1 VNSRVA
7 PLAAVLRLNTRLLRN
22 CVDGLTDEQAASR
35 PAPPANS
42 VAFLV
47 AHLTDARHSIVG
59 LLGGSAPNPLTPY
72 LAEARG
78 IDDVRELPPLTELLG
93 AWAAASAALDAC
105 LETVDATAL
114 DAPSPQR
121 FPGDDRSVLGAVAFL
136 VQHDSYHVGQ
146 LAMLRRLHGLPAMR
160 YR

>member
-1 VNSRVA
+1 MDSRVA

-47 AHLTDARHSIVG
+47 AHLTDARHSILT
-59 LLGGSAPNPLTPY
+59 LLGEPAPNPLAPY
-72 LAEARG
+72 LAGARG
-78 IDDVRELPPLTELLG
+78 IDDVRELPPLAELLS
-93 AWAAASAALDAC
+93 AWAAASAALDER
-105 LETVDATAL
+105 LQATEAATL
-114 DAPSPQR
+114 DAPSPRR
-121 FPGDDRSVLGAVAFL
+121 FLVDDPSVLGSVAFL

-146 LAMLRRLHGLPAMR
+146 LSLLRRLHGLPAMR